1 MINKYAKGGKSAAN
15 QEQLV
20 KLFQAAA
27 ENAQVD
33 PQQLVQKASE
43 IGQDE
48 QAAAQFM
55 QGLQLC
61 AQGDPE
67 GIKFIKS
74 LFQSPAFRQGGKIW
88 DFVCKHAKGGY
99 VAGCN
104 CGKNINKAQMG
115 QKIIPWTANG
125 YGNFSAL
132 HGLNPAEYEK
142 QAIMMRQRPMYAQ
155 MGATLRPGFSY
166 LGEYSTQ
173 DKLNPQV
180 HQVYA
185 HGYRVNDKDYMAPTK
200 QGGFLMGLDPDYVYG
215 DNGEKEMSRNHFNSL
230 KDFYERS
237 LPESNQIQTLNK
249 DEEKL
254 AGMENG
260 GKVEKAE
267 PGSSG
272 IGWLSRLYN
281 RYVGRRVPNTLEAN
295 NRRRRYWVDKNGV
308 EHIVEDANVN
318 GNSTL
323 TNITINGD
331 DITGTQ
337 KITTGDGRYRM
348 INLQPGTP
356 SWRTAIS
363 RNVSKENK

>member
-1 MINKYAKGGKSAAN
+1 
-15 QEQLV
+15 
-20 KLFQAAA
+20 
-27 ENAQVD
+27 
-33 PQQLVQKASE
+33 
-43 IGQDE
+43 
-48 QAAAQFM
+48 
-55 QGLQLC
+55 
-61 AQGDPE
+61 
-67 GIKFIKS
+67 
-74 LFQSPAFRQGGKIW
+74 
-88 DFVCKHAKGGY
+88 
-99 VAGCN
+99 
-104 CGKNINKAQMG
+104 
-115 QKIIPWTANG
+115 
-125 YGNFSAL
+125 
-132 HGLNPAEYEK
+132 
-142 QAIMMRQRPMYAQ
+142 MMRQRPMYAQ